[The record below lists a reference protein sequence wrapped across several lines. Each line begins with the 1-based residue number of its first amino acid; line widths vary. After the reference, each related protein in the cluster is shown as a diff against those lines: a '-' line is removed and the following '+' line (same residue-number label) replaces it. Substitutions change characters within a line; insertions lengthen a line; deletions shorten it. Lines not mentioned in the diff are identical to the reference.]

1 MGLQRQR
8 FRDRLVTEWKIAA
21 VLLAA
26 FTPMPTLSQDQVTA
40 RGVVFHDQNRNGK
53 HEKDEPALANVPVS
67 NGYDVALTDAKG
79 RYALTINNQDAVVF
93 VIKPCG
99 YRPPSNHHNL
109 PQFHYVHRPAGSP
122 PDLKYAG
129 VAPTGPLPSSVDFPL
144 YKQSEPNEFKVVF
157 FGDPQPNN
165 LSDIDHMANDV
176 ISERIGSD
184 AAFGIALGDLMADR
198 LDLYT
203 PYNRVM
209 SQLGIPLWNVPGNHD
224 LNMDVPNDA
233 LSNETWKRVFGPTT
247 YSFDYGSVHF
257 VVLDNILWSG
267 SSYGGGFDKRTLEFV
282 ENDLKHVPREK
293 LVVIAMH
300 APLFTVNS
308 RDLLALLK
316 NRPHTL
322 SFSGHHHD
330 IEQRFM
336 GKQEGWPN
344 TGTHHHINA
353 GAICGIHWLGQPDE
367 FGIPHAMTHCGSPN
381 GYPVVTF
388 KGNQYSIRFHAP
400 RRSQNDQ
407 MHVFVPNEIL
417 LGKSHDTTVLANIY
431 WGTERSNVTFRIN
444 NGDWRPMKRSPQH
457 DPYLKKVITPG
468 HPLSIVTH
476 MWSAKL
482 PADLR
487 AGGHTVEVRTVDM
500 YDQTFFG
507 RRIVRIVTPEQLA
520 ARERAKQNA
529 VQESGVSHWEG
540 KSGRWTASQSW
551 SADPAG
557 QSVFL
562 HGAVVVTLSKEVTI
576 NRFQLAHGA
585 TLVIG
590 KSGSLI
596 STGQANYVGSG
607 YLGDANGGGHLKIDG
622 TGRLSTRF
630 SISLGDRD
638 AAPGKLTLIDS
649 SQASVDGG
657 LYVGVRSDAR
667 ITMDNKARCVVNGPV
682 QLGWG
687 TNLGFRP
694 SSIVEIRGGRLEAR
708 SITAT
713 KHCQPVFLFSG
724 GNIVLH
730 GDQRALVHQEWFW
743 TSRHKQLDVQF
754 DAKLNRT
761 TFAYVVSRN
770 QAP

>member
-8 FRDRLVTEWKIAA
+8 ILDRLMTEWKIAA
-21 VLLAA
+21 VLLTA
-26 FTPMPTLSQDQVTA
+26 FTPMPALAQNQTTA

-53 HEKDEPALANVPVS
+53 REKDEPALANVPVS
-67 NGYDVALTDAKG
+67 NGYDVVLTDDKG

-93 VIKPCG
+93 VIKPRG
-99 YRPPSNHHNL
+99 YRPPSNHYNL
-109 PQFHYVHRPAGSP
+109 PQFHYVHKPTGSP
-122 PDLKYAG
+122 PGLKYPG
-129 VAPTGPLPSSVDFPL
+129 VTPTGRLPSSVDFPL
-144 YKQSEPNEFKVVF
+144 YKQSEPNEFKVVI

-176 ISERIGSD
+176 ISEQIGTD
-184 AAFGIALGDLMADR
+184 AAFGLALGDLMADR

-233 LSNETWKRVFGPTT
+233 MSNETWKRIFGPTT

-257 VVLDNILWSG
+257 IVLDNILWRG
-267 SSYGGGFDKRTLEFV
+267 NSYSVGFDKQTLEFV
-282 ENDLKHVPREK
+282 ENDLEHVPREK

-308 RDLLALLK
+308 KDLLVLLK

-336 GKQEGWPN
+336 GQQDGWPN
-344 TGTHHHINA
+344 AGAHHHINA

-388 KGNQYSIRFHAP
+388 KDNQYSIRFHAP
-400 RRSQNDQ
+400 RRSPNDQ

-417 LGKSHDTTVLANIY
+417 LGASHDTTVLANIY
-431 WGTERSNVTFRIN
+431 WGTEKSNVTFRIN
-444 NGDWRPMKRSPQH
+444 HGDWRPMERSPQQ

-476 MWSAKL
+476 MWSAQL
-482 PADLR
+482 PADLP
-487 AGGHTVEVRTVDM
+487 AGGHTIEVRTVDM
-500 YDQTFFG
+500 YGQTFFG
-507 RRIVRIVTPEQLA
+507 RRIVRVVTSEQLA
-520 ARERAKQNA
+520 TRERAKTSA
-529 VQESGVSHWEG
+529 AQESGLSLWQG
-540 KSGRWTASQSW
+540 KSGRWTASQNW
-551 SADPAG
+551 SAAPAG
-557 QSVFL
+557 RSVLL
-562 HGAVVVTLSKEVTI
+562 HGTAVVTLSKETTV
-576 NRFQLAHGA
+576 NRFQLADGA

-596 STGQANYVGSG
+596 STAQTNYVGSG
-607 YLGDANGGGHLKIDG
+607 YLGDANGGGHLKIND

-638 AAPGKLTLIDS
+638 AAPGKLTLLGS
-649 SQASVDGG
+649 SQASIGGG

-667 ITMDNKARCVVNGPV
+667 ITMDNKTRCVVDGPV

-687 TNLGFRP
+687 ADLGFHP
-694 SSIVEIRGGRLEAR
+694 SSIVEMRGGLLEAR

-713 KHCQPVFLFSG
+713 RHCQPVFLFSG

-730 GDQRALVHQEWFW
+730 GDQRNLANQEWFW
-743 TSRHKQLDVQF
+743 TSRRKQIDIQF
-754 DAKLNRT
+754 DAKSNRT
-761 TFAYVVSRN
+761 TFAYVVSRK
-770 QAP
+770 